1 MTADVAVTQIVNIYV
16 RYRLYA
22 IEENIYEAHNYEC
35 NKKTVQWEHNLGE
48 PINFKI

>member
-35 NKKTVQWEHNLGE
+35 NEKNGSMGAQFRGANK
-48 PINFKI
+48 F